1 MLTMKLTALVTIGA
15 VFITAILG
23 GIAGAMRGKHGVIAP
38 AMTGSLEFEKAN
50 RAHANTV
57 EQLVLF
63 LPLLWISTVALGDL
77 WAASVGLVWIFGRCL
92 YAWLYMANTEKRIYG
107 VIVTSLSTG
116 VLAISACVGIV
127 MGFL

>member
-15 VFITAILG
+15 VFTTAILG
-23 GIAGAMRGKHGVIAP
+23 GIAGAMRGKHGIIAP
-38 AMTGSLEFEKAN
+38 AMTGSVQFERAN
-50 RAHANTV
+50 RAHTNTV

-77 WAASVGLVWIFGRCL
+77 WAASVGLVWIFGRCI
-92 YAWLYMANTEKRIYG
+92 YAWLYMANTGKRIYG

-116 VLAISACVGIV
+116 ALAISACVGVV
-127 MGFL
+127 MAFL